1 MSIHYLTKNVKRQ
14 LTQVGGSEGDSVCR
28 SGILRVRTQLKN
40 QAIDLP
46 DVQTLGAGLAQ
57 DLDNIRR
64 LKEPN
69 RSRELALI
77 DPKSNLGSYRK
88 ANERSVQLGH
98 LPSIRTMAC

>member
-1 MSIHYLTKNVKRQ
+1 M
-14 LTQVGGSEGDSVCR
+14 GGSEGDSVYR

-40 QAIDLP
+40 QAVDLP

-77 DPKSNLGSYRK
+77 DPKSTLGAHREAS
-88 ANERSVQLGH
+88 ERSVQLGH
-98 LPSIRTMAC
+98 LPSSRTMAC